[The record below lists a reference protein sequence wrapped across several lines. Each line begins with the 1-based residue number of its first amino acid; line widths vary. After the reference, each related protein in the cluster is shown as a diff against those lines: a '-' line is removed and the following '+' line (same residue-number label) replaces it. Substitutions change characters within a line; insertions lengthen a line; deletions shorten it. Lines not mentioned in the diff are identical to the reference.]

1 MFIIAQHSISDPERF
16 SSAVQ
21 AGMQDLPAD
30 VHLHSSIP
38 SSDGSRATCL
48 WEADSLDA
56 VRTLV
61 EDSVGDVSAN
71 EYYEV
76 DAQGALGLPAPAA
89 QSA

>member
-1 MFIIAQHSISDPERF
+1 MFIIAQHSTSDPERF

-21 AGMQDLPAD
+21 AGMQDLP
-30 VHLHSSIP
+30 VGVRLHSSIP

-56 VRTLV
+56 VRTLI
-61 EDSVGDVSAN
+61 EDTVGDVSTT

-76 DAQGALGLPAPAA
+76 DAESALGMPAPAA